1 MSYTDFCNHG
11 STAAD
16 LKVVAPLVFLHSIVV
31 GEFHDKV
38 VVLGPKTDHGFTPK
52 SIVRA
57 TVRQIMH
64 NVITL
69 YVPKM
74 DYSVINWESDLSN
87 ANSFN
92 IIQT

>member
-1 MSYTDFCNHG
+1 MTILTLCPTQIFCNHG

-38 VVLGPKTDHGFTPK
+38 VVLGSKTDHGFTPK

-69 YVPKM
+69 YQK
-74 DYSVINWESDLSN
+74 WT
-87 ANSFN
+87 
-92 IIQT
+92 IQ